1 VASPMATML
10 DCQRDFYRRIQSYAL
25 DDPSHEMGFVW
36 HLMRLTSWSRECC
49 LRAMEEYKKFAFLA
63 AVAGHSVV
71 PSDQVDQVWHLHLL
85 DSKAYWED
93 FCPNVL
99 GLKLH
104 HRPARGGSQERESM
118 HRLYRVTIDRYRQF
132 FGEPPL
138 DLWPPADLRFGSD
151 LRRQRAPIMRHLTA
165 RMRFSSTAWL
175 RSGRRHLL
183 PVLSLLAL
191 WATASI
197 PMARASRA
205 TGPATSASA
214 DLQVM
219 LLLALAT
226 VVGLALRH
234 LMRRP
239 GTQSAVPRLS
249 AEQLAYLARGGK
261 GALDVALAQL
271 VDRGAL
277 QPNRDRKTLNLTF
290 FVSPCVSP
298 LEQQLVYRLTQLAPM
313 PTYERLIIPSTYDYS
328 TLKDNLREKCLIV
341 GPLSLA
347 ASRSFYLFLIPLIVY
362 LSVSVTLPFSREF
375 RHALGSVFLGPWT
388 LALVCSVFLIIPGG
402 RTRWGASVLR
412 HHQKHGDAHD
422 PMMRVALL
430 GPTALTGGQLD
441 ELRLLIQQ
449 SGQGAS
455 GSGGGACSGG
465 CGSGCGGG
473 CGGGC

>member
-1 VASPMATML
+1 ML
-10 DCQRDFYRRIQSYAL
+10 DCQRDIYSRIQSYAL

-49 LRAMEEYKKFAFLA
+49 LRAMEEYKKFVFLA
-63 AVAGHSVV
+63 AVAGHPVV

-85 DSKAYWED
+85 DSEAYWGD

-104 HRPARGGSQERESM
+104 HHPARGGSQERESM
-118 HRLYRVTIDRYRQF
+118 HRLYRATIDRYRQF

-138 DLWPPADLRFGSD
+138 DLWPPADLRFGSE
-151 LRRQRAPIMRHLTA
+151 LRRQRAPIIRHLTA
-165 RMRFSSTAWL
+165 RMRFRSPAWL
-175 RSGRRHLL
+175 RSGRCQLL
-183 PVLSLLAL
+183 PVLSLLA
-191 WATASI
+191 WCAIASI
-197 PMARASRA
+197 PMARASSA
-205 TGPATSASA
+205 TGTATSASA

-219 LLLALAT
+219 LLLALAMA
-226 VVGLALRH
+226 VGLALRR
-234 LMRRP
+234 LFRRP
-239 GTQSAVPRLS
+239 ETQSAIPRLS

-271 VDRGAL
+271 VDRGVL
-277 QPNRDRKTLNLTF
+277 RPNRETRTLHLS
-290 FVSPCVSP
+290 FVASPWESQ
-298 LEQQLVYRLTQLAPM
+298 LEQQLIQRSRQLARTLHAT
-313 PTYERLIIPSTYDYS
+313 PTYESVVTSVFYDC
-328 TLKDNLREKCLIV
+328 TALKRDLREKGLLI
-341 GPLSLA
+341 GPLAAA
-347 ASRSFYLFLIPLIVY
+347 ASVSFYLFLIPLIVC
-362 LSVSVTLPFSREF
+362 LSMSVTLSFSSEF
-375 RHALGSVFLGPWT
+375 RHAFGSVFLGPWT

-402 RTRWGASVLR
+402 RTRWGVSVLR

-449 SGQGAS
+449 TGQGAS
-455 GSGGGACSGG
+455 GSGGGGCSGG
-465 CGSGCGGG
+465 CSGGCGGG

>member
-1 VASPMATML
+1 ML
-10 DCQRDFYRRIQSYAL
+10 VCQHDVYRRIQSYAL
-25 DDPSHEMGFVW
+25 DDPSQEMGFVW

-49 LRAMEEYKKFAFLA
+49 LRAVEEYKKFVFLA
-63 AVAGHSVV
+63 AVADHSVV

-85 DSKAYWED
+85 DSQAYWED

-118 HRLYRVTIDRYRQF
+118 HRQYRATIDRYRQF

-138 DLWPPADLRFGSD
+138 DLWPPADLRFGSE
-151 LRRQRAPIMRHLTA
+151 LRWQRAPVMRRLTA
-165 RMRFSSTAWL
+165 RMRFSRPAWL
-175 RSGRRHLL
+175 RSGHL
-183 PVLSLLAL
+183 PPLSLLGLLACC
-191 WATASI
+191 ATASI
-197 PMARASRA
+197 PVAWASRA
-205 TGPATSASA
+205 TGPATSAST
-214 DLQVM
+214 DPQVM
-219 LLLALAT
+219 LLLVLAT

-239 GTQSAVPRLS
+239 GTRSAVPRLS

-271 VDRGAL
+271 VDRGVFR
-277 QPNRDRKTLNLTF
+277 PNREARTLHLS
-290 FVSPCVSP
+290 FVASPWASA
-298 LEQQLVYRLTQLAPM
+298 LEGQLIQRSRQLARTLRTT
-313 PTYERLIIPSTYDYS
+313 PTYENLFTPVAYDFMAF
-328 TLKDNLREKCLIV
+328 KRDLREKGLLI
-341 GPLSLA
+341 GPL
-347 ASRSFYLFLIPLIVY
+347 ASVASVSFYLFLIPLIVY
-362 LSVSVTLPFSREF
+362 LSMSVTLPFSCEF
-375 RHALGSVFLGPWT
+375 RHAVGSVFLGPWT
-388 LALVCSVFLIIPGG
+388 LVLVCSVFLIIPGG

-422 PMMRVALL
+422 PMMRVALQ

-449 SGQGAS
+449 TGQGAS

-473 CGGGC
+473 CGCGC

>member
-1 VASPMATML
+1 MPSSVATML
-10 DCQRDFYRRIQSYAL
+10 DDQRDFYRRIQSYAL
-25 DDPSHEMGFVW
+25 DDPSQEMGFVW

-49 LRAMEEYKKFAFLA
+49 LRAVEEYKKFVFLA
-63 AVAGHSVV
+63 AVADHSVV

-85 DSKAYWED
+85 DSQAYWED

-118 HRLYRVTIDRYRQF
+118 HRLYRATIDRYRQF
-132 FGEPPL
+132 FGEPPP
-138 DLWPPADLRFGSD
+138 DLWPPADLRFGSR
-151 LRRQRAPIMRHLTA
+151 LRGQRAPITRYLTA
-165 RMRFSSTAWL
+165 RLRFSRPAWL
-175 RSGRRHLL
+175 RSGHLPL
-183 PVLSLLAL
+183 LSVLSLLAWCAIAL
-191 WATASI
+191 I
-197 PMARASRA
+197 PVARASRA
-205 TGPATSASA
+205 AGTATSASA

-219 LLLALAT
+219 LLFALAMA
-226 VVGLALRH
+226 VGLALRR
-234 LMRRP
+234 LIRRP

-271 VDRGAL
+271 VDCGAL

-298 LEQQLVYRLTQLAPM
+298 LEQQLVYRLTQLTPM

-328 TLKDNLREKCLIV
+328 TLKDSLREKCLIV

-362 LSVSVTLPFSREF
+362 LAMIVNLPFSREF
-375 RHALGSVFLGPWT
+375 RHAFGSVFLGPWT
-388 LALVCSVFLIIPGG
+388 LALVCSVFLILPGG

-422 PMMRVALL
+422 PMMRVALQ

-441 ELRLLIQQ
+441 ELRLLIQET
-449 SGQGAS
+449 GQGAS
-455 GSGGGACSGG
+455 GSGGGGCSGG

-473 CGGGC
+473 CGG

>member
-1 VASPMATML
+1 ML
-10 DCQRDFYRRIQSYAL
+10 DCQHDIYRRIQSYAL
-25 DDPSHEMGFVW
+25 DDPSQEMGFVW
-36 HLMRLTSWSRECC
+36 HLMRLTSWSRKCC
-49 LRAMEEYKKFAFLA
+49 LRAMEEYKKFVILA
-63 AVAGHSVV
+63 AVAGHPVV

-85 DSKAYWED
+85 DSQAYWED

-118 HRLYRVTIDRYRQF
+118 HRLYRATIDRYRQF

-151 LRRQRAPIMRHLTA
+151 LRRQRAPITRYLTA
-165 RMRFSSTAWL
+165 RLRFSRPAWL
-175 RSGRRHLL
+175 RSGHLPL
-183 PVLSLLAL
+183 LSVLSLLAWCAIAL
-191 WATASI
+191 I
-197 PMARASRA
+197 PVARASGA

-239 GTQSAVPRLS
+239 GTQPAVPRLS

-271 VDRGAL
+271 VDRGVLRPNREARTLHLSFVASPWTSAL
-277 QPNRDRKTLNLTF
+277 QEQLIQRSMQLSRTLKTT
-290 FVSPCVSP
+290 PI
-298 LEQQLVYRLTQLAPM
+298 
-313 PTYERLIIPSTYDYS
+313 YETVVTSGVYDY
-328 TLKDNLREKCLIV
+328 TALKRDLREKGLLM
-341 GPLSLA
+341 GPFASAASLA
-347 ASRSFYLFLIPLIVY
+347 FYLFLIPLIVC
-362 LSVSVTLPFSREF
+362 LWMGVILPFSREF
-375 RHALGSVFLGPWT
+375 RHAFCSVFLGPWT
-388 LALVCSVFLIIPGG
+388 WALVCSAFLIIPGG

-412 HHQKHGDAHD
+412 HHQEHGDAHD

-430 GPTALTGGQLD
+430 GPTALTGGLLD
-441 ELRLLIQQ
+441 ELRLLIQET
-449 SGQGAS
+449 GQGAS
-455 GSGGGACSGG
+455 GVGGGACSGG

-473 CGGGC
+473 CGG